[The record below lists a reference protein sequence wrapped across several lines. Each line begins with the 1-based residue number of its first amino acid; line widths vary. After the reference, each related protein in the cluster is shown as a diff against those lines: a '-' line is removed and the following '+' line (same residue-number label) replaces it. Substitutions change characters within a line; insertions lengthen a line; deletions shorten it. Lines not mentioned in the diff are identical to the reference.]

1 MSKTTK
7 ARRDEILKMILS
19 ENEVKVKNLSI
30 EFDVSMETIRKDLNY
45 LEEMG
50 MVVKTHGGAKGISEY
65 FQLPIDV
72 KLQEN
77 SEEKKRIARKAIDF
91 IDDNSVVFLDAGS
104 TTIQLAKLLRVKQ
117 GLTIVTN
124 SLVVANIALES
135 NHKVICTGGVG
146 QKRGK
151 CLIGHFATTVIDSI
165 HVDTAITGT
174 DGFKGVDGPTTF
186 SLEEVEIRRHV
197 LAKADKKVLISDAS
211 KFSKTSTYQFA
222 KFSEYDYFVTNES
235 EDLDVDVLKDVKHV
249 IIVRG
254 E

>member
-7 ARRDEILKMILS
+7 VRRDEIIKMVLS
-19 ENEVKVKNLSI
+19 ENEVKVKQLADD
-30 EFDVSMETIRKDLNY
+30 FHVSMETIRKDLNH

-50 MVVKTHGGAKGISEY
+50 MLVKTHGGARGVSEY
-65 FQLPIDV
+65 FQLPVDV

-77 SEEKKRIARKAIDF
+77 VEEKKRIARKAMDL
-91 IDDNSVVFLDAGS
+91 IDDNTVIFLDAGS
-104 TTIQLAKLLRVKQ
+104 TTIQVAKLLRIKQ
-117 GLTIVTN
+117 GLTIITN

-135 NHKVICTGGVG
+135 NHKVICTGGVA

-151 CLIGHFATTVIDSI
+151 CLIGQFATNVLDLI
-165 HVDTAITGT
+165 HIDTAITGS
-174 DGFKGVDGPTTF
+174 DGFQNMSGPTTF

-197 LAKADKKVLISDAS
+197 LTQADRKVLICDAS

-222 KFSEYDYFVTNES
+222 KFSEYDYFITNES
-235 EDLDVDVLKDVKHV
+235 PLLDVEVVKEVEHV
-249 IIVRG
+249 IVVKG